1 MKHIYLLLSFFASLG
16 LFSNCVDDPEMNTHL
31 QNGLP
36 PELSETSGTTKASS
50 IIVSANIIKENGS
63 QILECGFCWSER
75 EDETP
80 ENNMYNGRYKKAS
93 GIENNKFEVTVS
105 DLHDATNYYIYA
117 YAINETDTAF
127 SAQGTYTT
135 IEGIGQVHTVP
146 VDSVNVKATSVLV
159 SGKIKNRGEGIEDIG
174 FYLSEKNN
182 PPSDQDSIIHYTGD
196 YLATDS
202 FSCSITNLKPSTSYY
217 IRAFATNVFGEFS
230 FDVDSFKT
238 TDGKPE
244 LGALSLDS
252 TSFTTADVSALLIS
266 EGDSALTAYGFCWG
280 VMETPTV
287 EDADTI
293 VCSGITD
300 GKFSG
305 RIHSLEPNKKYY
317 VRGYATN
324 TFGTVYS
331 TNTKDFFPKSQL
343 PTIVTNPVAVET
355 IVNGSAVISG
365 ELQNEGMSAVTTV
378 GICWSA
384 TNKNPKVTDKNSSY
398 KEISLGELDENKVF
412 TYTLTNL
419 TGATTYYVNAYA
431 ANENGIQ
438 YGTEVQSFTT
448 PAILTAKSIYQGAKR
463 SFSAGFAINDR
474 AFIVGGDLGSERT
487 DESYSYKPDVD
498 EWTSE
503 APYIKSYSQMTAC
516 IKGDNAYI
524 IGGTDNSIFAT
535 DVQIYI
541 PFSNT
546 WATMAPLP
554 EGAGRYDAVSFVYRD
569 SVYVLG
575 GVNNN
580 ENSQELWKYTGET
593 WEKKTDKFPVS
604 QQKGIALVAND
615 KVYAGLGSSTGLKK
629 GFWVASDSLTAWES
643 APGSLPGNI
652 GVVSSAVYYK
662 NEQWDSFFMVDN
674 NGKIWE
680 YNLSNSQWIEH
691 ATTLQRMNNYHMFI
705 LKDKIYI
712 LGQDRFENN
721 FFMMYDPVWDP
732 GK

>member
-1 MKHIYLLLSFFASLG
+1 
-16 LFSNCVDDPEMNTHL
+16 
-31 QNGLP
+31 
-36 PELSETSGTTKASS
+36 
-50 IIVSANIIKENGS
+50 
-63 QILECGFCWSER
+63 
-75 EDETP
+75 
-80 ENNMYNGRYKKAS
+80 
-93 GIENNKFEVTVS
+93 
-105 DLHDATNYYIYA
+105 
-117 YAINETDTAF
+117 
-127 SAQGTYTT
+127 
-135 IEGIGQVHTVP
+135 
-146 VDSVNVKATSVLV
+146 
-159 SGKIKNRGEGIEDIG
+159 
-174 FYLSEKNN
+174 
-182 PPSDQDSIIHYTGD
+182 
-196 YLATDS
+196 
-202 FSCSITNLKPSTSYY
+202 
-217 IRAFATNVFGEFS
+217 
-230 FDVDSFKT
+230 
-238 TDGKPE
+238 
-244 LGALSLDS
+244 
-252 TSFTTADVSALLIS
+252 
-266 EGDSALTAYGFCWG
+266 
-280 VMETPTV
+280 
-287 EDADTI
+287 
-293 VCSGITD
+293 
-300 GKFSG
+300 
-305 RIHSLEPNKKYY
+305 
-317 VRGYATN
+317 
-324 TFGTVYS
+324 
-331 TNTKDFFPKSQL
+331 
-343 PTIVTNPVAVET
+343 
-355 IVNGSAVISG
+355 
-365 ELQNEGMSAVTTV
+365 
-378 GICWSA
+378 
-384 TNKNPKVTDKNSSY
+384 
-398 KEISLGELDENKVF
+398 
-412 TYTLTNL
+412 
-419 TGATTYYVNAYA
+419 
-431 ANENGIQ
+431 
-438 YGTEVQSFTT
+438 
-448 PAILTAKSIYQGAKR
+448 
-463 SFSAGFAINDR
+463 
-474 AFIVGGDLGSERT
+474 
-487 DESYSYKPDVD
+487 
-498 EWTSE
+498 
-503 APYIKSYSQMTAC
+503 MTAC

-541 PFSNT
+541 PSSNT